1 MKEEPSAFCLTVSPL
16 ASFFLS
22 SESAAFPGR
31 VGMFQCVCVPL
42 CSPRRERF
50 HGGAPFPTHLQCL
63 INGTERFVEQSENR
77 TTEGRRGEEEERERK
92 KTLKER

>member
-16 ASFFLS
+16 ASFFCRLNPLPS
-22 SESAAFPGR
+22 LGGLECFS
-31 VGMFQCVCVPL
+31 VCVPL